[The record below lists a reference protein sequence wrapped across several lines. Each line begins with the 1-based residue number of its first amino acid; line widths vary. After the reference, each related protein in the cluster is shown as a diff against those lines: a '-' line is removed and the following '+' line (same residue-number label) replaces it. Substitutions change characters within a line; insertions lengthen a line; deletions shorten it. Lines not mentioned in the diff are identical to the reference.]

1 MAEVMRS
8 ALGNEIFHAQPL
20 SYIILAIWAL
30 LGFFGAIRFFG
41 AGLTPPAPCGHS
53 LDTSD
58 GRKLDV

>member
-30 LGFFGAIRFFG
+30 LGFFGAIRFLERAWPLLPHVG
-41 AGLTPPAPCGHS
+41 THLTPAMGES
-53 LDTSD
+53 
-58 GRKLDV
+58 